1 MSNKEKVNQ
10 SDAPETIAESQSGAV
25 NTTKKLLPI
34 KMEDF
39 LKSKGKFGYLPW
51 AVVVKQLIIAY
62 PDAYWRFFPHAVYP
76 DGSMMVETSVTINN
90 VTKSYILPVYT
101 NYGGKPRAIQNPDA
115 YAINTAYQ
123 RCLVKTIATFGL
135 GLDIFTQDETDE
147 MYVDVEED
155 EKIDM
160 SIPQDKF
167 AEQNVNGVM
176 KKVTPKEKPKEG
188 LQHVSPKGQEYWAYF
203 AKEFINSC
211 ETEADLRDLWQA
223 NKPEIDKLKELNP
236 EVYEMLVNAA
246 KKVKQKIEENV

>member
-1 MSNKEKVNQ
+1 
-10 SDAPETIAESQSGAV
+10 
-25 NTTKKLLPI
+25 
-34 KMEDF
+34 MEDF
-39 LKSKGKFGYLPW
+39 LKSKGKFDYLPW

-62 PDAYWRFFPHAVYP
+62 PDASWRFLPHTVYP
-76 DGSMMVETSVTINN
+76 DGSIMVETSVTINN
-90 VTKSYILPVYT
+90 VTKHYILPVYT
-101 NYGGKPRAIQNPDA
+101 NWGGKPKAIIKPDA

-147 MYVDVEED
+147 MYVDVEEN
-155 EKIDM
+155 EKID
-160 SIPQDKF
+160 IP
-167 AEQNVNGVM
+167 E
-176 KKVTPKEKPKEG
+176 EKPKKG

-246 KKVKQKIEENV
+246 KKVKQKIEDSAKKVKEKIKESK

>member
-1 MSNKEKVNQ
+1 
-10 SDAPETIAESQSGAV
+10 
-25 NTTKKLLPI
+25 
-34 KMEDF
+34 MEDF
-39 LKSKGKFGYLPW
+39 LKSKGKFDYLPW

-62 PDAYWRFFPHAVYP
+62 PDAYWRFFPHTVYP

-147 MYVDVEED
+147 MYVDVEEN
-155 EKIDM
+155 EKID
-160 SIPQDKF
+160 IP
-167 AEQNVNGVM
+167 E
-176 KKVTPKEKPKEG
+176 EKPKKG

-246 KKVKQKIEENV
+246 KKVKQKIEDSAKKVKEKIKESK